1 MGCTRT
7 TAAEYSRMCRRQ
19 CAEIEAVWEKHA
31 DKLPRDEMIGLSWA
45 AVERHQAEK
54 RRVLN

>member
-1 MGCTRT
+1 M
-7 TAAEYSRMCRRQ
+7 TADEYAKMCQRQ
-19 CAEIEAVWEKHA
+19 CAEIEALWEEFA
-31 DKLPRDEMIGLSWA
+31 DILPANEMRDLSWA